1 MSKITM
7 QLTASA
13 AYQTHNLVLISM
25 LGSGEN
31 RHSES
36 AENRHYTSIEISH

>member
-1 MSKITM
+1 MLIVR
-7 QLTASA
+7 
-13 AYQTHNLVLISM
+13 LVLYAHYLQIHKRRSEFL